1 MAQYFCTMLLRRL
14 AGGVVLLFFLA
25 ISTTLHAQRF
35 SVLLSGKVTEIYSG
49 DPVRGTLVRVLKA
62 GQEEAQLVTR
72 GDGKYKF
79 ELERGWKYEVWFSK
93 KHMVTKHVIIDTR
106 DVPAYPDVPFY
117 EMDLQ
122 MTLFAWIKDL
132 DLSVFE
138 EAVGLATYKPSVR
151 NMSWDVPYTNQ
162 MRPVFAKVM
171 DEYEKTHRGYYDRR
185 DRRQREVYR

>member
-1 MAQYFCTMLLRRL
+1 MLLRWMAGRL
-14 AGGVVLLFFLA
+14 CLLLFLVAPF
-25 ISTTLHAQRF
+25 TVQAQRF
-35 SVLLSGKVTEIYSG
+35 SVLLSGKVTELFSG
-49 DPVRGTLVRVLKA
+49 DPIRGTQVRVLKA
-62 GQEEAQLVTR
+62 GKEEAQMITR
-72 GDGKYKF
+72 RDGRYKF

-106 DVPAYPDVPFY
+106 DIPAYPDVPFY

-122 MTLFAWIKDL
+122 ITLFAWLGDV

-138 EAVGLATYKPSVR
+138 EAIGLAAYKASVR

-171 DEYEKTHRGYYDRR
+171 AEYEKAHRGYYERKERR
-185 DRRQREVYR
+185 EREVYR